1 MPANRAK
8 GVECPECG
16 GRTQVVDS
24 RKRTDAV
31 YRRRDCVKCGHR
43 ITTLEQGLI
52 SSLQDKM
59 KTWEQVA
66 QLAEAK
72 LSVLKEKK
80 EKLQSGEED
89 E

>member
-1 MPANRAK
+1 
-8 GVECPECG
+8 
-16 GRTQVVDS
+16 
-24 RKRTDAV
+24 
-31 YRRRDCVKCGHR
+31 
-43 ITTLEQGLI
+43 
-52 SSLQDKM
+52 M